1 MKVIAGL
8 KMGLVTLLL
17 TCGAM
22 VAAHAQK
29 ADDVLGIYYTPKKD
43 GKIELFKVGNE
54 YFGKFIWGEAGR
66 KDTKNPAPALR
77 TRALLGVVF
86 LSNFTYNDG
95 EYKGGEIYDPETG
108 KTYTSKMWLKDG
120 NLKVRG
126 FVGISLLGR
135 TEVFTRV
142 Q

>member
-8 KMGLVTLLL
+8 KMLVVTLLL
-17 TCGAM
+17 ICGAM
-22 VAAHAQK
+22 VAAHAQN
-29 ADDVLGIYYTPKKD
+29 ADDILGIYYTPKKD

-86 LSNFTYNDG
+86 LSNFTNNST
-95 EYKGGEIYDPETG
+95 ESNHSLISSSL
-108 KTYTSKMWLKDG
+108 TSKT
-120 NLKVRG
+120 V
-126 FVGISLLGR
+126 SLR
-135 TEVFTRV
+135 SCS
-142 Q
+142 